1 MRLAKNLVKKLIIFV
16 MSQLHK
22 LVNYLIIYY
31 IFQKCVII
39 LTDPIMLVRWI
50 SFSSSVV
57 DGVEFDVVV
66 GVVTFLT
73 LVSTALEFP
82 WILRNDPW
90 RRFPWFLWDKGRSN
104 SRWTL
109 KRSFALDSATAT
121 ATARCTSATAA
132 LFTSN
137 TASSKNF
144 NKINL
149 RLESL

>member
-82 WILRNDPW
+82 
-90 RRFPWFLWDKGRSN
+90 
-104 SRWTL
+104 
-109 KRSFALDSATAT
+109 
-121 ATARCTSATAA
+121 
-132 LFTSN
+132 
-137 TASSKNF
+137 
-144 NKINL
+144 
-149 RLESL
+149 